1 MTGMLSEEHERWI
14 EARGFDL
21 ETVTR
26 YGLYT
31 HRQCQDGRVLVV
43 PIAATVK

>member
-31 HRQCQDGRVLVV
+31 PRQCQDGVLVV